1 MKKVLVVLGI
11 SLMFMGNVRALTFDK
26 VVEKYKETIT
36 DNEVFTENNDK
47 ISVSNTSN
55 SITTHFDLTE
65 AEVEGLT
72 ELDVVFNYAD
82 GKLKYEYNGEL
93 KNDVD
98 ESKYLLNT
106 IVANLM
112 YMTIGDL
119 NGYSSKQMEDT
130 LTEEKTKSFTLDKN
144 GIEISLLKY
153 EAGKEEVNGVVSA
166 GGVYFTKSFNLD
178 LNKFNIG
185 EKKEHAVY
193 LEFSEVVSQFK
204 KDFEN
209 GKKDIDMDCT
219 LSNTASDITISC
231 SKDEV
236 SSKAILKYSDNVI
249 TYSLSSSKDFYQA
262 SGEMYIAQNAVAIML
277 KTIATFNKYSE
288 EEIETSLK
296 DIFSKQVSL
305 ENNGIEYKFEKVQ
318 NELASLEGLSNAK
331 IDLTKFNLDNLLDSE
346 VTTGEKCSEKDG
358 LYFDKNG
365 NSVSKEAYFES
376 CGVVENPKTGLMV
389 PFVILMIFGLMG
401 LSLIVKRKTYFE
413 KI

>member
-1 MKKVLVVLGI
+1 MKKILLVLGI
-11 SLMFMGNVRALTFDK
+11 SLMFMGNVSALTFDK

-185 EKKEHAVY
+185 EKK
-193 LEFSEVVSQFK
+193 
-204 KDFEN
+204 
-209 GKKDIDMDCT
+209 
-219 LSNTASDITISC
+219 
-231 SKDEV
+231 
-236 SSKAILKYSDNVI
+236 
-249 TYSLSSSKDFYQA
+249 
-262 SGEMYIAQNAVAIML
+262 IML
-277 KTIATFNKYSE
+277 YI
-288 EEIETSLK
+288 
-296 DIFSKQVSL
+296 
-305 ENNGIEYKFEKVQ
+305 
-318 NELASLEGLSNAK
+318 
-331 IDLTKFNLDNLLDSE
+331 
-346 VTTGEKCSEKDG
+346 
-358 LYFDKNG
+358 
-365 NSVSKEAYFES
+365 
-376 CGVVENPKTGLMV
+376 
-389 PFVILMIFGLMG
+389 
-401 LSLIVKRKTYFE
+401 
-413 KI
+413 